1 VRGISLLRRIR
12 VELSPLFPISGF
24 LVGILIG
31 LTGIGGGAL
40 MTPFLILVLGTRP
53 VVAVGTD
60 LAYNAVTKLVG
71 AYIHWRQGT
80 VDIHLVK
87 RLALGSVPAGIAGVA
102 ALSAITRS
110 GADPDE
116 AVKRALGA
124 ALILVAAILLSRVLG
139 IEFPEMP
146 PRWRAALQGRGTVI
160 VGAVVGALVGFTSVG
175 SGSLL
180 VPFLMT
186 VFPLTA
192 AQVVGTDVFHAA
204 ILVSVTALG
213 HAHEGSVD
221 WGIAAGLLV
230 GSIPGAALGSWMAPR
245 TPARALRVG
254 LAGLLLVTG
263 ISLV

>member
-1 VRGISLLRRIR
+1 
-12 VELSPLFPISGF
+12 VELSPLFPVSGF

-71 AYIHWRQGT
+71 ALIHWRQGT
-80 VDIHLVK
+80 VDLALVK
-87 RLALGSVPAGIAGVA
+87 RLAIGSVPAGLAGVG
-102 ALSAITRS
+102 ALSALTRS

-116 AVKRALGA
+116 AVKRALGG

-139 IEFPEMP
+139 IELPDIP
-146 PRWRAALQGRGTVI
+146 QRWRAALQGRGTVI
-160 VGAVVGALVGFTSVG
+160 VGAIVGALVGFTSVG

-192 AQVVGTDVFHAA
+192 VQVVGTDVFHAA

-230 GSIPGAALGSWMAPR
+230 GSIPGVALGSWMAPR

-254 LAGLLLVTG
+254 LAALLLVTG